1 MVHAVPTTDGR
12 ILDPQFNGIDDVFRE
27 NFSMGLE
34 SAGACF
40 AVFHN
45 GRLVVDLWGGA
56 QNRETGQPWKENT
69 MSIMF
74 STTKSVASTILAMV
88 MDREEIPY
96 AKKVAEFWPD
106 FAKNGKQDITIMDI
120 VHHQAGLPYSDQT
133 ITREDVADWR
143 RMSTYFEDATPI
155 WVPGSQAGYHALTF
169 GFLID
174 QIVRRLDPGHRGLTD
189 FLKEITLDNG
199 ITDLSIGLQHPSD
212 NDRVAVLQYPGEL
225 QIESE
230 GRRDPESLR
239 RWNAGD
245 NDHHKRLYDT
255 WPWITTDDYNSMENR
270 LLPMPSNMGIG
281 NARSL
286 AHFHSLITEGK
297 LLSGA
302 FNKNFERP
310 VLENEFDHV
319 IGYEENKGYG
329 FQFTKNPKGQ
339 WIFGHSGFGGQNV
352 RVDLH
357 NGLSYA
363 YLCSGLKI
371 SDADLVEPWKR
382 LVDKLYSLL

>member
-199 ITDLSIGLQHPSD
+199 NSFRISILGTEH
-212 NDRVAVLQYPGEL
+212 N
-225 QIESE
+225 
-230 GRRDPESLR
+230 
-239 RWNAGD
+239 
-245 NDHHKRLYDT
+245 KK
-255 WPWITTDDYNSMENR
+255 NS
-270 LLPMPSNMGIG
+270 
-281 NARSL
+281 
-286 AHFHSLITEGK
+286 
-297 LLSGA
+297 
-302 FNKNFERP
+302 
-310 VLENEFDHV
+310 
-319 IGYEENKGYG
+319 
-329 FQFTKNPKGQ
+329 
-339 WIFGHSGFGGQNV
+339 
-352 RVDLH
+352 
-357 NGLSYA
+357 
-363 YLCSGLKI
+363 
-371 SDADLVEPWKR
+371 
-382 LVDKLYSLL
+382 

>member
-1 MVHAVPTTDGR
+1 
-12 ILDPQFNGIDDVFRE
+12 
-27 NFSMGLE
+27 
-34 SAGACF
+34 
-40 AVFHN
+40 
-45 GRLVVDLWGGA
+45 
-56 QNRETGQPWKENT
+56 
-69 MSIMF
+69 
-74 STTKSVASTILAMV
+74 
-88 MDREEIPY
+88 
-96 AKKVAEFWPD
+96 
-106 FAKNGKQDITIMDI
+106 
-120 VHHQAGLPYSDQT
+120 
-133 ITREDVADWR
+133 
-143 RMSTYFEDATPI
+143 
-155 WVPGSQAGYHALTF
+155 
-169 GFLID
+169 
-174 QIVRRLDPGHRGLTD
+174 
-189 FLKEITLDNG
+189 
-199 ITDLSIGLQHPSD
+199 
-212 NDRVAVLQYPGEL
+212 
-225 QIESE
+225 
-230 GRRDPESLR
+230 
-239 RWNAGD
+239 
-245 NDHHKRLYDT
+245 
-255 WPWITTDDYNSMENR
+255 MENR

-371 SDADLVEPWKR
+371 SDADLVESE
-382 LVDKLYSLL
+382 KLGPYGKLQFFVLHVEFK